1 MLFLVLRNETG
12 LSPLFLVVG
21 YVKLRKFRCQRSLC
35 LFSVKAGP
43 HTISTIDEKKFTD
56 CYDYDM
62 ETTLAAIDTQIGS
75 LP

>member
-1 MLFLVLRNETG
+1 MLFVVLRNETG

-21 YVKLRKFRCQRSLC
+21 YVKLRKFRCQGLC
-35 LFSVKAGP
+35 ALFSVKAGP

-56 CYDYDM
+56 CYGYDM
-62 ETTLAAIDTQIGS
+62 ETTLAAIDAEIGS

>member
-1 MLFLVLRNETG
+1 MLFVVLRNETVKNFAVKG
-12 LSPLFLVVG
+12 L
-21 YVKLRKFRCQRSLC
+21 CA

-56 CYDYDM
+56 CYGYDM
-62 ETTLAAIDTQIGS
+62 ETTLAAIDAEIGS

>member
-1 MLFLVLRNETG
+1 MRLDCFPCFLLWVTSRHVNFG
-12 LSPLFLVVG
+12 L
-21 YVKLRKFRCQRSLC
+21 CA

>member
-1 MLFLVLRNETG
+1 MRLDCLACFLLWATSSYVNFAVKG
-12 LSPLFLVVG
+12 L
-21 YVKLRKFRCQRSLC
+21 CA

-56 CYDYDM
+56 CYGYDM
-62 ETTLAAIDTQIGS
+62 ETTLAAIDAEIGS